1 MSKMHGGKGD
11 KPRPLGV
18 SMEEFDRNFDAI
30 FKKPY
35 VRLEDGQ
42 DQKVVSKEIAKE
54 IDEAL
59 GIKR

>member
-1 MSKMHGGKGD
+1 
-11 KPRPLGV
+11 
-18 SMEEFDRNFDAI
+18 MEEFDRNFDAI